1 MKILYY
7 INIKKIKKTTSN
19 KKNKKKI
26 KKMETIKVAI
36 RIRPFLQYEKE
47 ENCSIETTETNEKKI
62 AITKGKKTLVSSF
75 DKIFLQN
82 TKQEE
87 IFEFIKPII
96 NSIFEGINCT
106 ILAYGQTGSGKTYT
120 MFGGDWTFNNL
131 NNENINNEN
140 YRNILTDKFN
150 FLVEPDFIVN
160 PFSELN
166 GIIPRIIIE
175 LFKNLEVSNDE
186 IKINVSYIQ
195 VYNERIYD
203 LLIDNYGLNNIKEKK
218 DFIISTSKNEKK
230 DKIFEQAPLKLRD
243 DKRKG
248 VIIQGAREIN
258 VNTFYDVFQILK
270 KGELNR
276 KKRET
281 NKNDMS
287 SRSHTIFIIYYNN
300 ITKKLTSKVSFCDL
314 AGSEKYDIK
323 EKYEDEHLNEMKSIN
338 KSLSVLGNVIH
349 ALARKNN
356 ESKKKN
362 FNTINGNKKDNNK
375 NNINLLKNKSNK
387 SLKNNKSEKS
397 FLNNKN
403 NNNLKN
409 KSNNN
414 NKDLKQ
420 TKNTNLNQSSSN
432 NNKLFSKKST
442 LKNQTSNKN
451 IPEIKLKTQ
460 TNKFRA
466 QSAKKNKV
474 NNNRK
479 PFISRSKSQKSKEK
493 SKDKNS
499 TTQEIKFFKIH
510 IPYKDSQLTYLL
522 KDSIGGNSKTILIA
536 NISPNLENFDETYN
550 TILFALRANKIESK
564 IISNKL
570 IDDTLL
576 IENVDNVK
584 MNKLNNEVKEL
595 RNLLE
600 IRTKRGTLK
609 PIQEEY
615 LKLKEENLELRN
627 YVNNINDNNIS
638 KIILENQQLKKE
650 IKQLKN
656 SKELEENKKN
666 TKVYPLYTDNNIVIN
681 NYNEFSIPKHLKY
694 NKNKKLDS
702 YEGSLL
708 SRSGRSVVY
717 NKNRSF
723 IKNKNQRPNSVKKQ
737 NNYFSYI
744 NTSSNNNY
752 TNPNLYNFNNE
763 NNDNNEMFDSE
774 LAEITKKRLDKL
786 DEMYNPNNPKYQ
798 EYQKQFE
805 NTNKSNNRYNS
816 NENNLDSY
824 DYY

>member
-1 MKILYY
+1 
-7 INIKKIKKTTSN
+7 
-19 KKNKKKI
+19 
-26 KKMETIKVAI
+26 METIKVAI
-36 RIRPFLQYEKE
+36 RIRPFLQNEKE
-47 ENCSIETTETNEKKI
+47 DYSSIETSETNEKKI
-62 AITKGKKTLVSSF
+62 AISKGKKTLVSSF
-75 DKIFLQN
+75 DKIFFQN

-106 ILAYGQTGSGKTYT
+106 ILAYGQTGSGKTFT

-131 NNENINNEN
+131 NNENNNNEN
-140 YRNILTDKFN
+140 FRNILTDQFN

-175 LFKNLEVSNDE
+175 LFKNLEVSNDN

-203 LLIDNYGLNNIKEKK
+203 LLVDNYGLNNIKEKK
-218 DFIISTSKNEKK
+218 DFVISISKNEKK
-230 DKIFEQAPLKLRD
+230 EKIFEQMPLKLRD

-248 VIIQGAREIN
+248 VIIQGARQIN

-287 SRSHTIFIIYYNN
+287 SRSHTIFIVYYNN

-323 EKYEDEHLNEMKSIN
+323 EKYEEEHLNEMKSIN

-349 ALARKNN
+349 ALIRKNI

-362 FNTINGNKKDNNK
+362 FNTINGDTKNNNK

-387 SLKNNKSEKS
+387 
-397 FLNNKN
+397 
-403 NNNLKN
+403 NLKN
-409 KSNNN
+409 SKSQKIIINNN
-414 NKDLKQ
+414 NKKNNNKQ
-420 TKNTNLNQSSSN
+420 TKQIKNTNLNQSSSKK
-432 NNKLFSKKST
+432 KLFSKKPT
-442 LKNQTSNKN
+442 LKTQISNKN
-451 IPEIKLKTQ
+451 LSQIK
-460 TNKFRA
+460 NKRA
-466 QSAKKNKV
+466 QSAKKNTSI
-474 NNNRK
+474 NNK
-479 PFISRSKSQKSKEK
+479 KSLISRSKSQKSKEK
-493 SKDKNS
+493 EKSKDTKS

-536 NISPNLENFDETYN
+536 NISPNIENFDETYN

-564 IISNKL
+564 IVSNKL

-576 IENVDNVK
+576 NENVDNVK

-656 SKELEENKKN
+656 SQELENKKN
-666 TKVYPLYTDNNIVIN
+666 NKIYPLYTDNNIVIN

-723 IKNKNQRPNSVKKQ
+723 IKNKNERPNSVKKK

-744 NTSSNNNY
+744 NSTRNNNY
-752 TNPNLYNFNNE
+752 STANIYNFNNDL
-763 NNDNNEMFDSE
+763 NDNNEMFDSE
-774 LAEITKKRLDKL
+774 LADITKKRLDKL

-798 EYQKQFE
+798 DYQKQFAK
-805 NTNKSNNRYNS
+805 TNKSNNRYNN
-816 NENNLDSY
+816 NEINLDSY

>member
-1 MKILYY
+1 
-7 INIKKIKKTTSN
+7 
-19 KKNKKKI
+19 
-26 KKMETIKVAI
+26 METIKVAI

-47 ENCSIETTETNEKKI
+47 ENSSIETIESNEKKI
-62 AITKGKKTLVSSF
+62 AISKGKKTLVSSF
-75 DKIFLQN
+75 DKIFFQN

-87 IFEFIKPII
+87 IFEFIKPIL

-106 ILAYGQTGSGKTYT
+106 ILAYGQTGSGKTFT
-120 MFGGDWTFNNL
+120 MFGGDWTFNNI
-131 NNENINNEN
+131 NNENFNNEN
-140 YRNILTDKFN
+140 YRNILIDKFN

-160 PFSELN
+160 PFSESN

-218 DFIISTSKNEKK
+218 DFIISMSKNEKK
-230 DKIFEQAPLKLRD
+230 EKIFEQTPLKLRD

-287 SRSHTIFIIYYNN
+287 SRSHTIFIVYYNN

-356 ESKKKN
+356 ENKKKN
-362 FNTINGNKKDNNK
+362 FNTINGNKNNNNK
-375 NNINLLKNKSNK
+375 KNMNLLKNKSNK
-387 SLKNNKSEKS
+387 NLKNNKSEKS
-397 FLNNKN
+397 FLQNKNNNNLNNKN
-403 NNNLKN
+403 NNNKD
-409 KSNNN
+409 NNN
-414 NKDLKQ
+414 DKKQ
-420 TKNTNLNQSSSN
+420 IKNTNLNQSSSN
-432 NNKLFSKKST
+432 NNKLFTKKPT
-442 LKNQTSNKN
+442 LKSNQISTKSLT
-451 IPEIKLKTQ
+451 EIKLNTQ
-460 TNKFRA
+460 TNKIRA
-466 QSAKKNKV
+466 QSATKNKV
-474 NNNRK
+474 NNNKK
-479 PFISRSKSQKSKEK
+479 PFILRSKSQKSKTKEKSK
-493 SKDKNS
+493 SKDKKA

-564 IISNKL
+564 IITNKL

-576 IENVDNVK
+576 NENVDNVK

-650 IKQLKN
+650 IKQLKH
-656 SKELEENKKN
+656 SQEIEQNKKN
-666 TKVYPLYTDNNIVIN
+666 NKVYPIYTDNNIIIN
-681 NYNEFSIPKHLKY
+681 NYNEFSIPKNLKF
-694 NKNKKLDS
+694 NKNKKLNS

-717 NKNRSF
+717 NKNKSF

-744 NTSSNNNY
+744 NSSSNNNHS
-752 TNPNLYNFNNE
+752 NSNLYNFNNL

-774 LAEITKKRLDKL
+774 LADITKKRLDKL

-798 EYQKQFE
+798 DYQKQFAK
-805 NTNKSNNRYNS
+805 TNKSNNRYNN
-816 NENNLDSY
+816 NEINLDSY

>member
-1 MKILYY
+1 
-7 INIKKIKKTTSN
+7 
-19 KKNKKKI
+19 
-26 KKMETIKVAI
+26 METIKVAI
-36 RIRPFLQYEKE
+36 RIRPFLQNEKE
-47 ENCSIETTETNEKKI
+47 EYSSIETSETNEKKI
-62 AITKGKKTLVSSF
+62 AISKGKKTLVSSF
-75 DKIFLQN
+75 DKIFFQN

-106 ILAYGQTGSGKTYT
+106 ILAYGQTGSGKTFT

-131 NNENINNEN
+131 NNENNNNEN
-140 YRNILTDKFN
+140 FRNILTDQFN

-175 LFKNLEVSNDE
+175 LFKNLEVSNDN

-203 LLIDNYGLNNIKEKK
+203 LLVDNYGLNNIKEKK
-218 DFIISTSKNEKK
+218 DFVISISKNEKK
-230 DKIFEQAPLKLRD
+230 EKIFEQMPLKLRD

-248 VIIQGAREIN
+248 VIIQGARQIN

-287 SRSHTIFIIYYNN
+287 SRSHTIFIVYYNN

-323 EKYEDEHLNEMKSIN
+323 EKYEEEHLNEMKSIN

-349 ALARKNN
+349 ALIRKNI

-362 FNTINGNKKDNNK
+362 FNTINGDTKNNNK

-387 SLKNNKSEKS
+387 
-397 FLNNKN
+397 
-403 NNNLKN
+403 NLKN
-409 KSNNN
+409 SKSQKIIINNN
-414 NKDLKQ
+414 NKKNNNKQ
-420 TKNTNLNQSSSN
+420 TKQIKNTNLNQSSSKK
-432 NNKLFSKKST
+432 KLFSKKPT
-442 LKNQTSNKN
+442 LKTQISNKN
-451 IPEIKLKTQ
+451 LSQIK
-460 TNKFRA
+460 NKRA
-466 QSAKKNKV
+466 QSAKKNTSI
-474 NNNRK
+474 NNK
-479 PFISRSKSQKSKEK
+479 KSLISRSKSQKSKEK
-493 SKDKNS
+493 EKSKDTKS

-536 NISPNLENFDETYN
+536 NISPNIENFDETYN

-564 IISNKL
+564 IVSNKL

-576 IENVDNVK
+576 NENVDNVK

-656 SKELEENKKN
+656 SQELENKKN
-666 TKVYPLYTDNNIVIN
+666 NKIYPLYTDNNIVIN

-694 NKNKKLDS
+694 NKNKKLEN

-723 IKNKNQRPNSVKKQ
+723 IKNKNERPNSVKKK

-744 NTSSNNNY
+744 NSTRNNNY
-752 TNPNLYNFNNE
+752 STANIYNFNNDL
-763 NNDNNEMFDSE
+763 NDNNEMFDSE
-774 LAEITKKRLDKL
+774 LADITKKRLDKL
-786 DEMYNPNNPKYQ
+786 DEMYNPNNPKYNDF
-798 EYQKQFE
+798 QKK
-805 NTNKSNNRYNS
+805 NDKTSKINNRYNS
-816 NENNLDSY
+816 NDFNLDSY
-824 DYY
+824 DIY

>member
-1 MKILYY
+1 
-7 INIKKIKKTTSN
+7 
-19 KKNKKKI
+19 
-26 KKMETIKVAI
+26 METIKVAI
-36 RIRPFLQYEKE
+36 RIRPFLQNEKE
-47 ENCSIETTETNEKKI
+47 EYSSIETSETNEKKI
-62 AITKGKKTLVSSF
+62 AISKGKKTLVSSF
-75 DKIFLQN
+75 DKIFFQN

-106 ILAYGQTGSGKTYT
+106 ILAYGQTGSGKTFT

-131 NNENINNEN
+131 NNENNNNEN
-140 YRNILTDKFN
+140 FRNILTDQFN

-175 LFKNLEVSNDE
+175 LFKNLEVSNDN

-203 LLIDNYGLNNIKEKK
+203 LLVDNYGLNNIKEKK
-218 DFIISTSKNEKK
+218 DFVISISKNEKK
-230 DKIFEQAPLKLRD
+230 EKIFEQMPLKLRD

-248 VIIQGAREIN
+248 VIIQGARQIN

-287 SRSHTIFIIYYNN
+287 SRSHTIFIVYYNN

-323 EKYEDEHLNEMKSIN
+323 EKYEEEHLNEMKSIN

-349 ALARKNN
+349 ALIRKNI

-362 FNTINGNKKDNNK
+362 FNTINGDTKNNNK

-387 SLKNNKSEKS
+387 
-397 FLNNKN
+397 
-403 NNNLKN
+403 NLKN
-409 KSNNN
+409 SKSQKIIINNN
-414 NKDLKQ
+414 NKKNNNKQ
-420 TKNTNLNQSSSN
+420 TKQIKNTNLNQSSSKK
-432 NNKLFSKKST
+432 KLFSKKPT
-442 LKNQTSNKN
+442 LKTQISNKN
-451 IPEIKLKTQ
+451 LSQIK
-460 TNKFRA
+460 NKRA
-466 QSAKKNKV
+466 QSAKKNTSI
-474 NNNRK
+474 NNK
-479 PFISRSKSQKSKEK
+479 KSLISRSKSQKSKEK
-493 SKDKNS
+493 EKSKDIKS

-536 NISPNLENFDETYN
+536 NISPNIENFDETYN

-564 IISNKL
+564 IVSNKL

-576 IENVDNVK
+576 NENVDNVK

-666 TKVYPLYTDNNIVIN
+666 NKIYPLYTDNNIVIN

-694 NKNKKLDS
+694 NKNKKLEN

-708 SRSGRSVVY
+708 SRSGRSIVY

-723 IKNKNQRPNSVKKQ
+723 IKNKNERPNSVKKK

-744 NTSSNNNY
+744 NSTRNNNY
-752 TNPNLYNFNNE
+752 STANIYNFNNDL
-763 NNDNNEMFDSE
+763 NDNNEMFDSE
-774 LAEITKKRLDKL
+774 LADITKKRLDKL
-786 DEMYNPNNPKYQ
+786 DEMYNPNNPKYNDF
-798 EYQKQFE
+798 QKK
-805 NTNKSNNRYNS
+805 NDKTSKINNRYNS
-816 NENNLDSY
+816 NDFNLDSY
-824 DYY
+824 DIY